1 MNWEYRRVAS
11 SSGFSI
17 DRTRGDDL
25 LDFPIE
31 KARLRATY
39 FYMSVAAVTTIGY
52 GWVLDKRTVRVSSNK
67 SLKSD
72 STKISLALCGASGS
86 AILHR
91 RLHRGSVQRT
101 YVIKRIRTAFQ

>member
-17 DRTRGDDL
+17 DRTRGDEL

-31 KARLRATY
+31 RARLRATY

-52 GWVLDKRTVRVSSNK
+52 GWALDKHTVRLPSNT
-67 SLKSD
+67 SLRSD
-72 STKISLALCGASGS
+72 STKTSLALCGASGS
-86 AILHR
+86 AVLHR
-91 RLHRGSVQRT
+91 RLHHGSVQRT
-101 YVIKRIRTAFQ
+101 YVIKRIRRVF

>member
-11 SSGFSI
+11 DSGFSI

-39 FYMSVAAVTTIGY
+39 FYMSVAAMTTIGY
-52 GWVLDKRTVRVSSNK
+52 GWALDKRTVRLSSNM
-67 SLKSD
+67 SLKFD
-72 STKISLALCGASGS
+72 STKTSLAFRGASGS

-91 RLHRGSVQRT
+91 HLHHGSVQRT
-101 YVIKRIRTAFQ
+101 YVNKRIRRVF

>member
-39 FYMSVAAVTTIGY
+39 FYMSVATGTTIGY
-52 GWVLDKRTVRVSSNK
+52 GWALDKRTVRFPSNT

-72 STKISLALCGASGS
+72 STKNSLALCGASGS

-91 RLHRGSVQRT
+91 RLHHGCVQRA
-101 YVIKRIRTAFQ
+101 YVNKRIRRAF

>member
-39 FYMSVAAVTTIGY
+39 FYMSVAAVMTIGY
-52 GWVLDKRTVRVSSNK
+52 GWALDKRTVRVSSNT
-67 SLKSD
+67 SPKSD
-72 STKISLALCGASGS
+72 SANISQAFRRTSNS

-91 RLHRGSVQRT
+91 RLHHGSVQRT
-101 YVIKRIRTAFQ
+101 YVIQRIRRVF

>member
-11 SSGFSI
+11 RSGFSI

-25 LDFPIE
+25 LDVPIE

-52 GWVLDKRTVRVSSNK
+52 GWALDERTVRLSSNT
-67 SLKSD
+67 SLKFY
-72 STKISLALCGASGS
+72 STKTSLALCGASGS

-91 RLHRGSVQRT
+91 CLHHGSVKRT
-101 YVIKRIRTAFQ
+101 YVIQRIRRAF

>member
-17 DRTRGDDL
+17 DRTRGDEL

-31 KARLRATY
+31 RARLRATY
-39 FYMSVAAVTTIGY
+39 FYMSVAAVMTIGY
-52 GWVLDKRTVRVSSNK
+52 GWALDKRTVRLSSNT

-72 STKISLALCGASGS
+72 STKTSLALFGASGS
-86 AILHR
+86 AVLHR
-91 RLHRGSVQRT
+91 RLHHGSVQRT
-101 YVIKRIRTAFQ
+101 YAIKRIRRVS